1 MSFEIL
7 SGLFS
12 DISLEV
18 DISPTAIIPILA
30 FLSAISLPSMPECPG
45 MLTKLTKTELSLS

>member
-45 MLTKLTKTELSLS
+45 MLTNLTKTELIC